1 MLCDK
6 SSKTWKHQHPYFKQE
21 VIRLANSEVRLSQL
35 YKSISAATLLGKHSP
50 WGCTPGTQTPSPIH
64 PPTPHLLQNW
74 KHLLQSRDWV
84 SSPQELGLVQ
94 VSQTRLLRSAGEDL
108 TATALEDW
116 ETYVRSTIPSRVD
129 RSQNGKMSGIARRP
143 PTTQCSLWLNVSNC
157 TAVIPW
163 YLLKVTFLGKVAL
176 YTIHLSHVGGKG
188 MFCSSPRQLLN
199 KGKGTLQTDSSGE
212 SSQQEA
218 GAPEA
223 EFPLLYK
230 QYPQHQLTLDYPGVN
245 DPNRLL

>member
-21 VIRLANSEVRLSQL
+21 VIRLVNSEVRLSQL
-35 YKSISAATLLGKHSP
+35 YKSISAATLLRKHSP
-50 WGCTPGTQTPSPIH
+50 WGCTPGTQTPLPNPPPH
-64 PPTPHLLQNW
+64 PPPPRLLQNW

-84 SSPQELGLVQ
+84 SSPQELDLVQ
-94 VSQTRLLRSAGEDL
+94 VSQTRRLQSAGEDL
-108 TATALEDW
+108 TATDLEDW
-116 ETYVRSTIPSRVD
+116 ETYVRSAKPSRVD
-129 RSQNGKMSGIARRP
+129 RSQNGKISGRARRL

-163 YLLKVTFLGKVAL
+163 YLLKVTFLGKVVR

-188 MFCSSPRQLLN
+188 IFYSCPRQLLN

-223 EFPLLYK
+223 EFPLLHK
-230 QYPQHQLTLDYPGVN
+230 QYP
-245 DPNRLL
+245 